1 MDPTR
6 RASHFHA
13 FHSRN
18 GPVNWNGPRSDHSR
32 VCTSMFNPTT
42 QTHALRG
49 VEAVVSSHRH
59 TRTEEADAG
68 VPTSMIAISLLS
80 GFVLMLVVEQLSAPH
95 SHSPSFGPVSLHEH
109 STLEFDA
116 ELDELARVEDAERL
130 SPRPGSHEG
139 VEAAPH
145 GRGQAIAL
153 TLGLFIHALADGL
166 ALGASFLPTN
176 QSSSA
181 HPSELSFIVF
191 MALMVH
197 KGKSN
202 FN

>member
-1 MDPTR
+1 MR

-13 FHSRN
+13 FHPWDGSLNR
-18 GPVNWNGPRSDHSR
+18 NGPRSDHSR
-32 VCTSMFNPTT
+32 VCISVFNPKT

-59 TRTEEADAG
+59 ARAGEAEAG
-68 VPTSMIAISLLS
+68 IPTSMIALSLLT
-80 GFVLMLVVEQLSAPH
+80 GFVLMLAVEQVLAPH

-116 ELDELARVEDAERL
+116 ELDELAHVEDAERR

-139 VEAAPH
+139 VEAAQQ
-145 GRGQAIAL
+145 GRGHAIAL

-176 QSSSA
+176 QSSSSQ
-181 HPSELSFIVF
+181 PSELSFIVF

-197 KGKSN
+197 KGTSN
-202 FN
+202 FS